1 MRVLMVLFVASMLVV
16 SGSAAA
22 YDRDAEC
29 DSHHRDRDFLRH
41 CDVDW
46 DEEEG
51 LLTITNEDDDDEM
64 VQISRKY
71 VLTVNGERI
80 ELERRQKELVKDY
93 YGHFKKLHEMAEE
106 IGEEGAKL
114 GAEGAKI
121 AAVAMKRLC
130 SLFGDDEDA
139 EEFEEEIEREAEK
152 IEAKAKKLEAKAEKL
167 EEIADDL
174 EDLHHDLKK
183 AIPEIDALDWF

>member
-1 MRVLMVLFVASMLVV
+1 MRVLIVLLVASMLVF
-16 SGSAAA
+16 SGPAAA
-22 YDRDAEC
+22 YDRDDEC
-29 DSHHRDRDFLRH
+29 DGHHDRDFLCH

-46 DEEEG
+46 DGEEG

-64 VQISRKY
+64 IEITKKY
-71 VLTVNGERI
+71 VLTINGERI
-80 ELERRQKELVKDY
+80 ELERGQKELVKDY
-93 YGHFKKLHEMAEE
+93 YTHFKKLHEMAEE

-114 GAEGAKI
+114 GADGAKI
-121 AAVAMKRLC
+121 AAVALKRLC

-139 EEFEEEIEREAEK
+139 EKFEEEIEREAGK
-152 IEAKAKKLEAKAEKL
+152 IEAKAKKLEAKAEKI

-174 EDLHHDLKK
+174 EDLHHDMKK